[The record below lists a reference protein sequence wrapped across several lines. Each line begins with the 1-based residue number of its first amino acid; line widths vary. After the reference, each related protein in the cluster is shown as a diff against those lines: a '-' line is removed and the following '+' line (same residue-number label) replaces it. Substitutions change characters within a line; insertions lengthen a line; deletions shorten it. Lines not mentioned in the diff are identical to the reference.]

1 VPFRWTLRENV
12 EGNATEG
19 EMGVAERLQLGWAPD
34 REPFEHFDGD
44 GVRAGVRGAS
54 AVLTRT
60 ALRRG

>member
-44 GVRAGVRGAS
+44 GVRAGVREHPPF
-54 AVLTRT
+54 
-60 ALRRG
+60 